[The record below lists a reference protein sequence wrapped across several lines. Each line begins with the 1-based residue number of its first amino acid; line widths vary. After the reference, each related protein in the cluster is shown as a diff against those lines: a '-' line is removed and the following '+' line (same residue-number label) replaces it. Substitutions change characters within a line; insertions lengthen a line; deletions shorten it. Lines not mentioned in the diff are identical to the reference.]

1 MFAPCFFFVT
11 RETLLVASRSKWSA
25 NTVVVASR
33 PGPASTNLSEWS
45 GCSICSFFCWY
56 IIEGFLY
63 NKMDACERVVGM
75 LLQFLYLVFGL
86 QYRRQPKLPNLLAS
100 TRLVQGVIGFPS
112 IVEILVGN

>member
-33 PGPASTNLSEWS
+33 PGPATPNLSEWS
-45 GCSICSFFCWY
+45 GVCANIQDALFGSSFFCWY

-75 LLQFLYLVFGL
+75 LLQYSTLFSDYSTEGSLNYQTFWPQRGLYKG
-86 QYRRQPKLPNLLAS
+86 
-100 TRLVQGVIGFPS
+100 
-112 IVEILVGN
+112 